1 MENLN
6 NLNSREEVQNAYTR
20 ATRNMTLDTVV
31 ALEASPGE
39 SSADS
44 PLVAHAKACYR
55 KLQTFS
61 SAALAHP
68 TQPPSYST

>member
-1 MENLN
+1 
-6 NLNSREEVQNAYTR
+6 
-20 ATRNMTLDTVV
+20 MTPDAVMD
-31 ALEASPGE
+31 LEASPGG

-61 SAALAHP
+61 SAGSGASDATPFILHVNLGP
-68 TQPPSYST
+68 T